1 FSMEKL
7 MQYVWKHRLWRS
19 EDMVTNTGK
28 KVRVVDP
35 GLLNTDAGPD
45 FFNAKIEIDG
55 HMWVGN
61 VEMHYRAT
69 DWKRHHHDSDKA
81 YDSVILHVVA
91 KDDAPVRRTNG
102 ELIPQLVLEVSPQFN
117 ADYASLVGATIEVP
131 CATKIKQVPHLTIV
145 EWVEGLAFERLHGQV
160 ERIHQMLDSFN
171 GSWEDVCYV
180 TLARNFGF
188 GINNDAFERLAR
200 RTPLRLLGKHS
211 DSVLQIEALL
221 FGQAGMLD
229 AQKPGM
235 DSYYN
240 QLCTEYAFL
249 SNKFQLT
256 PMEKE
261 SWKLFRIRP
270 QNFPY
275 RRIAMLAQFIEGG
288 FRMMNRI
295 LEAEGEKE
303 MRALFEME
311 LSGYWT
317 KHYTFGKPNERATA
331 TLSRSSTDIILINTV
346 APLLYAYGELT
357 GNYEMTDKAIK
368 LLEDL
373 RAESNSIVSHFVAYG
388 IDCPDALTSQ
398 ALVQL
403 KREYCDARKCIY
415 CKIGHHLLSKA
426 ARGE

>member
-1 FSMEKL
+1 MEKL

-145 EWVEGLAFERLHGQV
+145 EWVEGLAFERLHGKV
-160 ERIHQMLDSFN
+160 ERIHQLLDSFN

-235 DSYYN
+235 DSYYS

-303 MRALFEME
+303 MRALFEVE

-331 TLSRSSTDIILINTV
+331 TLSRSSIDIILINTV

-357 GNYEMTDKAIK
+357 GNYEMPDKAIK

-388 IDCPDALTSQ
+388 IDCHDALTSQ

>member
-1 FSMEKL
+1 

-145 EWVEGLAFERLHGQV
+145 EWVEGLAFERLHGKV
-160 ERIHQMLDSFN
+160 ERIHQLLDSFN

-211 DSVLQIEALL
+211 DSVQQIEALL

-256 PMEKE
+256 PMERE

-303 MRALFEME
+303 MRALFEVE

-331 TLSRSSTDIILINTV
+331 TLSRSSIDIILINTV

-373 RAESNSIVSHFVAYG
+373 RAENNSIVSHFVAYG

>member
-1 FSMEKL
+1 MEKL

-69 DWKRHHHDSDKA
+69 DWKRHHHDSDKV

-145 EWVEGLAFERLHGQV
+145 EWVEGLAFERLHGKV
-160 ERIHQMLDSFN
+160 ERIHQLLDSFN

-295 LEAEGEKE
+295 LDAEGEKE
-303 MRALFEME
+303 MRALFEVE

-331 TLSRSSTDIILINTV
+331 TLSRSSIDIILINTV

-373 RAESNSIVSHFVAYG
+373 RAESNSIVAHFVAYG

>member
-1 FSMEKL
+1 

-69 DWKRHHHDSDKA
+69 DWKRHRHDSDKA

-91 KDDAPVRRTNG
+91 KDDAPVRRSNG

-145 EWVEGLAFERLHGQV
+145 EWVEGLAFERLHGKV
-160 ERIHQMLDSFN
+160 ERIHQLLDSFN

-303 MRALFEME
+303 MRALFEVE

-331 TLSRSSTDIILINTV
+331 TLSRSSIDIILINTV

>member
-1 FSMEKL
+1 

-69 DWKRHHHDSDKA
+69 DWKRHRHDSDKA

-102 ELIPQLVLEVSPQFN
+102 KLIPQLVLEVSPQFN

-131 CATKIKQVPHLTIV
+131 CAEKIKQVPHLTIV
-145 EWVEGLAFERLHGQV
+145 EWVEGLAFERLHGKV
-160 ERIHQMLDSFN
+160 ERIHQLLDSFN

-303 MRALFEME
+303 MRALFEVE

-331 TLSRSSTDIILINTV
+331 TLSRSSIDIILINTV

-373 RAESNSIVSHFVAYG
+373 RAESNSIVAHFVAYG
-388 IDCPDALTSQ
+388 IDCPNALTSQ

>member
-1 FSMEKL
+1 MEKL

-145 EWVEGLAFERLHGQV
+145 EWVEGLAFERLHGKV
-160 ERIHQMLDSFN
+160 ERIHQLLDSFN

-303 MRALFEME
+303 MRALFEVE

-317 KHYTFGKPNERATA
+317 KHYTFGKPNDRATA
-331 TLSRSSTDIILINTV
+331 TLSRSSIDIILINTV

-373 RAESNSIVSHFVAYG
+373 RAESNSIVSHFVSYG

>member
-1 FSMEKL
+1 MEKL

-69 DWKRHHHDSDKA
+69 DWKRHRHDSDKA

-131 CATKIKQVPHLTIV
+131 CAEEIKQVPHLTIV
-145 EWVEGLAFERLHGQV
+145 EWVEGLAFERLHGKV
-160 ERIHQMLDSFN
+160 ERIHQLLDSFN

-303 MRALFEME
+303 MRSLFEVE

-331 TLSRSSTDIILINTV
+331 TLSRSSIDIILINTV

>member
-1 FSMEKL
+1 MEKL

-69 DWKRHHHDSDKA
+69 DWKRHRHDSDKA

-145 EWVEGLAFERLHGQV
+145 EWVEGLAFERLHGKV
-160 ERIHQMLDSFN
+160 ERIHQLLDSFN

-303 MRALFEME
+303 MRSLFEVE
-311 LSGYWT
+311 LSGYWS

-331 TLSRSSTDIILINTV
+331 TLSRSSIDIILINTV

>member
-1 FSMEKL
+1 

-145 EWVEGLAFERLHGQV
+145 EWVEGLAFERLHGKV
-160 ERIHQMLDSFN
+160 ERIHQLLDNFN

-303 MRALFEME
+303 MRSLFEVE

>member
-1 FSMEKL
+1 

-131 CATKIKQVPHLTIV
+131 CAEKIKQVPHLTIV
-145 EWVEGLAFERLHGQV
+145 EWVEGLAFERLHGKV
-160 ERIHQMLDSFN
+160 ERIHQLLDSFN

-303 MRALFEME
+303 MRALFEVE

-331 TLSRSSTDIILINTV
+331 TLSRSSIDIILINTV

-373 RAESNSIVSHFVAYG
+373 RAESNSIVSHFVSYG

>member
-1 FSMEKL
+1 

-145 EWVEGLAFERLHGQV
+145 EWVEGLAFERLHGKV
-160 ERIHQMLDSFN
+160 ERIHQLLDSFN

-303 MRALFEME
+303 MRALFEVE

-357 GNYEMTDKAIK
+357 GNYEMTDKSIK

-373 RAESNSIVSHFVAYG
+373 RAENNSIVSHFVAYG

>member
-1 FSMEKL
+1 

-69 DWKRHHHDSDKA
+69 DWKRHRHDSDKA

-145 EWVEGLAFERLHGQV
+145 EWVEGLAFERLHGKV
-160 ERIHQMLDSFN
+160 ERIHQLLDSFN

-295 LEAEGEKE
+295 LETEGEKE
-303 MRALFEME
+303 MRALFEVE

-331 TLSRSSTDIILINTV
+331 TLSRSSIDIILINTV

-357 GNYEMTDKAIK
+357 GSYEMTDKAIK

>member
-1 FSMEKL
+1 

-69 DWKRHHHDSDKA
+69 DWKRHRHDSDKA

-131 CATKIKQVPHLTIV
+131 CAEKIKQVPHLTIV
-145 EWVEGLAFERLHGQV
+145 EWVEGLAFERLHGKV
-160 ERIHQMLDSFN
+160 ERIHQLLDSFN

-303 MRALFEME
+303 MRALFELE

-331 TLSRSSTDIILINTV
+331 TLSRSSIDIILINTV

-373 RAESNSIVSHFVAYG
+373 RAENNSIVSHFVAYG

>member
-1 FSMEKL
+1 MEKL

-145 EWVEGLAFERLHGQV
+145 EWVEGLAFERLHGKV
-160 ERIHQMLDSFN
+160 ERIHQLLDSFN

-303 MRALFEME
+303 MRALFEVE

-317 KHYTFGKPNERATA
+317 KHYTFGKPNDRATA
-331 TLSRSSTDIILINTV
+331 TLSRSSIDIILINTV

-357 GNYEMTDKAIK
+357 GSYEMTDKAIK

-373 RAESNSIVSHFVAYG
+373 RAENNSIVSHFVAYG

>member
-1 FSMEKL
+1 

-91 KDDAPVRRTNG
+91 KDDAPVHRTNG

-131 CATKIKQVPHLTIV
+131 CAEKIKQVPHLTIV
-145 EWVEGLAFERLHGQV
+145 EWVEGLAFERLHGKV
-160 ERIHQMLDSFN
+160 ERIHQLLDSFN

-303 MRALFEME
+303 MRALFEVE
-311 LSGYWT
+311 LSGYWI

-331 TLSRSSTDIILINTV
+331 TLSRSSIDIILINTV

>member
-1 FSMEKL
+1 MEKL

-145 EWVEGLAFERLHGQV
+145 EWVEGLAFERLHGKV
-160 ERIHQMLDSFN
+160 ERIHQLLDSFN

-221 FGQAGMLD
+221 FGQAGMPD
-229 AQKPGM
+229 AQKQGM
-235 DSYYN
+235 DNYYN

-303 MRALFEME
+303 MRALFEVE

-331 TLSRSSTDIILINTV
+331 TLSRSSIDIILINTV

-373 RAESNSIVSHFVAYG
+373 RAESNSIVSHFVSYG

>member
-1 FSMEKL
+1 

-145 EWVEGLAFERLHGQV
+145 EWVEGLAFERLHGKV
-160 ERIHQMLDSFN
+160 ERIHQLLDSFN

-295 LEAEGEKE
+295 LETEGEKE
-303 MRALFEME
+303 MRALFEVE

-331 TLSRSSTDIILINTV
+331 TLSRSSIDIILINTV

-357 GNYEMTDKAIK
+357 GSYEMTDKAIK

>member
-1 FSMEKL
+1 

-69 DWKRHHHDSDKA
+69 DWKRHRHDSDKA

-145 EWVEGLAFERLHGQV
+145 EWVEGLAFERLHGKV
-160 ERIHQMLDSFN
+160 ERIHQLLDSFN

-235 DSYYN
+235 DRYYN

-303 MRALFEME
+303 MRALFEVE

>member
-1 FSMEKL
+1 MEKL

-145 EWVEGLAFERLHGQV
+145 EWVEGLAFERLHGKV
-160 ERIHQMLDSFN
+160 ERIHQLLDSFN

-295 LEAEGEKE
+295 LDAEGEKE
-303 MRALFEME
+303 MRALFEVE

-331 TLSRSSTDIILINTV
+331 TLSRSSIDIILINTV

>member
-1 FSMEKL
+1 

-145 EWVEGLAFERLHGQV
+145 EWVEGLAFERLHGKV
-160 ERIHQMLDSFN
+160 ERIHQLLDSFN

-303 MRALFEME
+303 MRALFEVE

-331 TLSRSSTDIILINTV
+331 TLSRSSIDIILINTV

-373 RAESNSIVSHFVAYG
+373 RAESNSIVAHFVAYG

>member
-1 FSMEKL
+1 MEKL

-35 GLLNTDAGPD
+35 GLLNADAGPD

-69 DWKRHHHDSDKA
+69 DWKRHRHDSDKA

-131 CATKIKQVPHLTIV
+131 CAEKIKQVPHLTIV
-145 EWVEGLAFERLHGQV
+145 EWVEGLAFERLHGKV
-160 ERIHQMLDSFN
+160 ERIHQLLDSFN

-303 MRALFEME
+303 MRSLFEVE

-331 TLSRSSTDIILINTV
+331 TLSRSSIDIILINTV

>member
-1 FSMEKL
+1 MEKL

-69 DWKRHHHDSDKA
+69 DWKRHRHDSDKA

-131 CATKIKQVPHLTIV
+131 CAEKIKQVPHLTIV
-145 EWVEGLAFERLHGQV
+145 EWVEGLAFERLHGKV
-160 ERIHQMLDSFN
+160 ERIHQLLDSFN

-303 MRALFEME
+303 MRALFEVE

-331 TLSRSSTDIILINTV
+331 TLSRSSIDIILINTV

-373 RAESNSIVSHFVAYG
+373 RAENNSIVSHFVAYG

>member
-1 FSMEKL
+1 

-145 EWVEGLAFERLHGQV
+145 EWVEGLAFERLHGKV
-160 ERIHQMLDSFN
+160 ERIHQLLDSFN

-317 KHYTFGKPNERATA
+317 KRYTFGKPNERATS

>member
-1 FSMEKL
+1 MEKL

-69 DWKRHHHDSDKA
+69 DWKRHRHDSDKA

-131 CATKIKQVPHLTIV
+131 CAEKIKQVPHLTIV
-145 EWVEGLAFERLHGQV
+145 EWVEGLAFERLHGKV
-160 ERIHQMLDSFN
+160 ERIHQLLDSFN

-331 TLSRSSTDIILINTV
+331 TLSRSSIDIILINTV

>member
-1 FSMEKL
+1 MEKL

-19 EDMVTNTGK
+19 EEMVTNTGK
-28 KVRVVDP
+28 KVRVLDP

-55 HMWVGN
+55 RMWVGN

-131 CATKIKQVPHLTIV
+131 CAEKIKQVPHLTIV
-145 EWVEGLAFERLHGQV
+145 EWTEGLAFERLHGKV
-160 ERIHQMLDSFN
+160 ERIHRLLDSFN

-303 MRALFEME
+303 MRALFEVE

-317 KHYTFGKPNERATA
+317 KHYTFGKPNDRATA
-331 TLSRSSTDIILINTV
+331 TLSRSSIDIILINTV

>member
-1 FSMEKL
+1 MEKL

-69 DWKRHHHDSDKA
+69 DWKRHRHDSDKA

-145 EWVEGLAFERLHGQV
+145 EWVEGLAFERLHGKV
-160 ERIHQMLDSFN
+160 ERIHQLLDSFN

-303 MRALFEME
+303 MRALFEVE

-317 KHYTFGKPNERATA
+317 KHYTFGKPNERATS
-331 TLSRSSTDIILINTV
+331 TLSRSSIDIILINTV

>member
-1 FSMEKL
+1 MEKL

-117 ADYASLVGATIEVP
+117 ADYASLVGAAIEVP

-145 EWVEGLAFERLHGQV
+145 EWVEGLAFERLHGKV
-160 ERIHQMLDSFN
+160 ERIHQLLDSFN

-256 PMEKE
+256 PMDKE

-303 MRALFEME
+303 MRALFEVE

>member
-1 FSMEKL
+1 
-7 MQYVWKHRLWRS
+7 MQYVWKRRLWRS

-69 DWKRHHHDSDKA
+69 DWKRHRHDSDKA

-145 EWVEGLAFERLHGQV
+145 EWVEGLAFERLHGKV
-160 ERIHQMLDSFN
+160 ERIHQLLDSFN

-188 GINNDAFERLAR
+188 GINNDAFDRLAR

-303 MRALFEME
+303 MRALFEVE

-331 TLSRSSTDIILINTV
+331 TLSRSSIDIILINTV

>member
-1 FSMEKL
+1 MEKL

-145 EWVEGLAFERLHGQV
+145 EWVEGLAFERLHGKV
-160 ERIHQMLDSFN
+160 ERIHQLLDSFN

-303 MRALFEME
+303 MRALFEVE

-331 TLSRSSTDIILINTV
+331 TLSRSSINIILINTV

>member
-1 FSMEKL
+1 MEKL

-69 DWKRHHHDSDKA
+69 DWKRHRHDSDKA

-145 EWVEGLAFERLHGQV
+145 EWVEGLAFERLHGKV
-160 ERIHQMLDSFN
+160 ERIHQLLDSFN

-303 MRALFEME
+303 MRALFEVE
-311 LSGYWT
+311 LSDYWT

-331 TLSRSSTDIILINTV
+331 TLSRNSIDIILINTV

>member
-1 FSMEKL
+1 

-145 EWVEGLAFERLHGQV
+145 EWVEGLAFERLHGKV
-160 ERIHQMLDSFN
+160 ERIHQLLDSFN

-200 RTPLRLLGKHS
+200 RTPLPLLGKHS

-303 MRALFEME
+303 MRALFEVE

>member
-1 FSMEKL
+1 

-145 EWVEGLAFERLHGQV
+145 EWVEGLAFERLHGKV
-160 ERIHQMLDSFN
+160 ERIHQLLDSFN

-303 MRALFEME
+303 MCALFEVE
-311 LSGYWT
+311 LSGYWI

-331 TLSRSSTDIILINTV
+331 TLSRSSIDIILINTV

>member
-1 FSMEKL
+1 

-145 EWVEGLAFERLHGQV
+145 EWVEGLAFERLHGKV
-160 ERIHQMLDSFN
+160 ERIHQLLNSFN

-303 MRALFEME
+303 MRALFEVE

-331 TLSRSSTDIILINTV
+331 TLSRSSIDIILINTV

>member
-1 FSMEKL
+1 

-69 DWKRHHHDSDKA
+69 DWKRHRHDSDKA

-145 EWVEGLAFERLHGQV
+145 EWVEGLAFERLHGKV
-160 ERIHQMLDSFN
+160 ERIHQLLDSFN

-270 QNFPY
+270 QKFPY

-303 MRALFEME
+303 MRALFEVE

-331 TLSRSSTDIILINTV
+331 TLSRSSIDIILINTV

>member
-1 FSMEKL
+1 MEKL

-145 EWVEGLAFERLHGQV
+145 EWVEGLAFERLHGKV
-160 ERIHQMLDSFN
+160 ERIHQLLDSFN

-303 MRALFEME
+303 MRALFEVE

-331 TLSRSSTDIILINTV
+331 TLSRSSIDIILINTV

-373 RAESNSIVSHFVAYG
+373 RAESNSIVAHFVAYG

>member
-1 FSMEKL
+1 MEKL

-117 ADYASLVGATIEVP
+117 ADYASLVGAIIEVP

-145 EWVEGLAFERLHGQV
+145 EWVEGLAFERLHGKV
-160 ERIHQMLDSFN
+160 ERIHQLLDSFN

-303 MRALFEME
+303 MRSLFEVE

>member
-1 FSMEKL
+1 

-145 EWVEGLAFERLHGQV
+145 EWVEGLAFERLHGKV
-160 ERIHQMLDSFN
+160 ERIHQLLDSFN

-275 RRIAMLAQFIEGG
+275 RRIAMLARFIEGG

-303 MRALFEME
+303 MRALFEVE

>member
-1 FSMEKL
+1 

-69 DWKRHHHDSDKA
+69 DWKRHRHDSDKA

-131 CATKIKQVPHLTIV
+131 CAEKIKQVPHLTIV
-145 EWVEGLAFERLHGQV
+145 EWVEGLAFERLHGKV
-160 ERIHQMLDSFN
+160 ERIHQLLDSFN

-295 LEAEGEKE
+295 LDAEGEKE
-303 MRALFEME
+303 MRALFEVE

-331 TLSRSSTDIILINTV
+331 TLSRSSIDIILINTV

-373 RAESNSIVSHFVAYG
+373 RAESNSIVAHFVAYG

>member
-1 FSMEKL
+1 

-69 DWKRHHHDSDKA
+69 DWKRHRHDSDKA

-145 EWVEGLAFERLHGQV
+145 EWVEGLAFERLHGKV
-160 ERIHQMLDSFN
+160 ERIHQLLDSFN

-295 LEAEGEKE
+295 LETEGEKE
-303 MRALFEME
+303 MRALFEVE

-331 TLSRSSTDIILINTV
+331 TLSRSSIDIILINTV

>member
-1 FSMEKL
+1 

-145 EWVEGLAFERLHGQV
+145 EWVEGLAFERLHGKV
-160 ERIHQMLDSFN
+160 ERIHQLLDSFN

-303 MRALFEME
+303 MRALFEVE

-317 KHYTFGKPNERATA
+317 KHYTFGKPNDRATA
-331 TLSRSSTDIILINTV
+331 TLSRSSIDIILINTV